1 MDQDASWYL
10 VCTEVGLGPHDIV
23 LDGDRD
29 PAASPKRGTAALN
42 FLVHV
47 YCGQTAGKIKMPFA
61 TESGPILR
69 FAPHELHVASMP
81 VNGSEGIKADS
92 STPNFTPLMQG
103 WGVAS

>member
-1 MDQDASWYL
+1 
-10 VCTEVGLGPHDIV
+10 
-23 LDGDRD
+23 
-29 PAASPKRGTAALN
+29 
-42 FLVHV
+42 
-47 YCGQTAGKIKMPFA
+47 MPFA